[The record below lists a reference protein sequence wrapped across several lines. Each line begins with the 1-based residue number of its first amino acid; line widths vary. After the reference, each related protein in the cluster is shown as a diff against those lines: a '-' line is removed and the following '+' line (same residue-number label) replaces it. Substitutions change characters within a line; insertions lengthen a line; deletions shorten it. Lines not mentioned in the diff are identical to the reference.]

1 MPLLPQSDLLWASL
15 VKELYEKVEEYFGK
29 EVVREHRAS
38 IVLSGELPSDSP
50 ETKRQKRRCSMRQ
63 RRVAAS
69 LSTACG
75 LIAAVGL
82 YFAFEQLLRVFMC
95 RPVAADAID
104 AVAEFCNCTSGGAGG
119 CLPPLL
125 ADAPLQLLGLLPA
138 GLAALGP
145 GSRFLY
151 VHLKRVRPYLR
162 RSQGDVLFEEAKKS
176 SGNADITASLGFM
189 GKVKTEVDYLYDLL
203 RTEQYHDKELGCR
216 RPLHLCVM
224 IDDLDRCPKD
234 AIVKVLEA
242 VILLLVD
249 APITCWLAIDS
260 RVVVSA
266 IEDHFGVRR
275 VLCVHLVCILRL
287 FHATLVPH
295 LHPFDPPPSHP
306 RPLCSQMVTSRRP
319 FSLVIT
325 PVFLLRAAGGLPRLG
340 HQRLRVPRQDRPGAI
355 LPAQPRGVQE
365 EGLPQ

>member
-1 MPLLPQSDLLWASL
+1 MPQSDLLWASL
-15 VKELYEKVEEYFGK
+15 VKELYDKVEEQLGK
-29 EVVREHRAS
+29 DAVREHRAS
-38 IVLSGELPSDSP
+38 IALSDELPSDSP
-50 ETKRQKRRCSMRQ
+50 ETKQRKRRCSMRQ

-104 AVAEFCNCTSGGAGG
+104 AVAEFCNCTSGGLDASEAAGG

-138 GLAALGP
+138 GFAALAP
-145 GSRFLY
+145 GLRFLY
-151 VHLKRVRPYLR
+151 VHVKRVRPYLR
-162 RSQGDVLFEEAKKS
+162 RSRGDMLFEEAKKS
-176 SGNADITASLGFM
+176 SGRADMTESLGFM
-189 GKVKTEVDYLYDLL
+189 GKVKTEVEYLYDLL

-216 RPLHLCVM
+216 RPLRLCVM

-242 VILLLVD
+242 VILLLVN

-260 RVVVSA
+260 RVVVAA
-266 IEDHFGVRR
+266 IEDHYGVRR
-275 VLCVHLVCILRL
+275 CLRL
-287 FHATLVPH
+287 LRFYHRPH
-295 LHPFDPPPSHP
+295 NLNNSIPSYPILMHSL
-306 RPLCSQMVTSRRP
+306 RPL
-319 FSLVIT
+319 
-325 PVFLLRAAGGLPRLG
+325 
-340 HQRLRVPRQDRPGAI
+340 
-355 LPAQPRGVQE
+355 
-365 EGLPQ
+365 